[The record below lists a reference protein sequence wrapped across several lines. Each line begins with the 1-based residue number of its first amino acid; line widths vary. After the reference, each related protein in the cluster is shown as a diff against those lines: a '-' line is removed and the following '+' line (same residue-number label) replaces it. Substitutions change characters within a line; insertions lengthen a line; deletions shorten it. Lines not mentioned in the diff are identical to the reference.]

1 MFTNFRNKTL
11 GFGVGILV
19 SSVQKN
25 VFRDD
30 LSHEHLEIIR
40 NKRQIQGKKTLVGD
54 IISTFHLEMKIT
66 APYIF

>member
-1 MFTNFRNKTL
+1 M

-30 LSHEHLEIIR
+30 LSHEDLEIIW

-54 IISTFHLEMKIT
+54 I
-66 APYIF
+66 YIPLGNENHSSIF